1 MSEYAW
7 VDAGNGRQ
15 VFRRIDTS
23 PAPARSALPS
33 PMIIG
38 DTLADPVQSHAD
50 GRFYSSKAALRAT
63 YLPSGNPQGERYIE
77 VGNDP
82 ARLRPPQR
90 QKPDRKAIRETVQRS
105 IARVKAGEKVRGA

>member
-1 MSEYAW
+1 MSEYGW
-7 VDAGNGRQ
+7 IDAGNGRQ

-23 PAPARSALPS
+23 PAPARSSLPC
-33 PMIIG
+33 PMVMG
-38 DTLADPVQSHAD
+38 DTLPEPVQSHAD

-82 ARLRPPQR
+82 ARLRPRERP
-90 QKPDRKAIRETVQRS
+90 KADRKAIRETVQRS
-105 IARVKAGEKVRGA
+105 VARFKAGERVKGS